1 VSPRPPVLAAA
12 VVTLPGGQTR
22 FSFPGVARSSYATGQ
37 QEPCTDCSAAGRAG
51 QGVSRDGPGSA
62 PLCLSCWDERRRR
75 APRRGSLTPEEA
87 GQLAELQEQLAC
99 PACRPGTAAAAVD
112 LPPAAVEAARRRRRR
127 DRARGRRPG
136 PTPRRT
142 GPRRRTG
149 CWRCADARWLA
160 EVRAVHERDQAAA
173 AADVERV
180 DELRAVHRRTVRAV
194 ARARKRLGY
203 MQAWQAR
210 VAGVVEALPKLT
222 KTGSRS
228 RLELKAGPGSKAR
241 GVWLIADFLA
251 RQAAERAERG
261 VTGRGR
267 PPQHHLVVGVM
278 AIAADPAAGLRS
290 MAGLNPTAAFAGVT
304 TRTVTNAWDY
314 AELVGTAVE
323 AERGR
328 TCSLAEREETG
339 LHRRRSVYDFAQLC
353 DSPLDPQPFL
363 GGAAGVVATLL
374 QRAVQLVD
382 EHQAVLEE
390 AERASAVAEAELVEA
405 QAVVAERAA
414 EDLLL
419 QASVSDAWA
428 DDAKAAYKVAR
439 TARGR
444 ANLAAGSPADQ
455 DLMAAA
461 RAGREGRERL
471 VATVQGAFE
480 TALRMDS
487 FFHPPRMGPGKRS
500 SSALRGL
507 LFSAQPTSP
516 LAGDQRPTGRGREH
530 KGGASRPS
538 PTRSVTNPPMR
549 THPRTPE
556 RVRPGSSA
564 RARRSAVMAWA
575 KPLAKGLAGRWE
587 FLARFLDDAD
597 NGRRDQRAVARERAL
612 RLAMIA
618 TTLASRLSRRWT
630 PAQVVA
636 LVEQYGLTGRYAGVR
651 TVISPGDAHSPLRY
665 LTTVLDRAL
674 SNPDAIVPCYSP
686 VRAAFE
692 RDVLAVELATQAE
705 HTAALQAELAE
716 QSAAAAADRA
726 AGRQDGLHA
735 ARATVAAADGR
746 TVPRPTRHREPG
758 DAERMAAVRAEL
770 AARAAA
776 AAPAEPGRGEQPWS
790 EPVAQVG
797 AGLPDGWI
805 PGRDR

>member
-22 FSFPGVARSSYATGQ
+22 FSFPGVARSSYVTGQ
-37 QEPCTDCSAAGRAG
+37 QEPCTDCAAAGRAG

-62 PLCLSCWDERRRR
+62 PLCLTCWDERRRR
-75 APRRGSLTPEEA
+75 APRRGSMTPDEA

-99 PACRPGTAAAAVD
+99 PACRPGVAAAEVD
-112 LPPAAVEAARRRRRR
+112 LPLAAVEAARHRRRR
-127 DRARGRRPG
+127 DRARSRRPG

-180 DELRAVHRRTVRAV
+180 DELRAAHRRTVRAV

-222 KTGSRS
+222 KTGSRG

-241 GVWLIADFLA
+241 AVWLLADFLA
-251 RQAAERAERG
+251 RQAAERAQRG
-261 VTGRGR
+261 VAGRGR
-267 PPQHHLVVGVM
+267 PPQHHLVVAVM

-290 MAGLNPTAAFAGVT
+290 MAGLNPTAVFAGVT

-314 AELVGTAVE
+314 AELVGTATE

-339 LHRRRSVYDFAQLC
+339 LHRRRSVYDFAPLRA
-353 DSPLDPQPFL
+353 SPFDPQPFL
-363 GGAAGVVATLL
+363 GAAAGVVATLL

-390 AERASAVAEAELVEA
+390 AERAAVAAEAELLEA
-405 QAVVAERAA
+405 RAVVAERTA

-428 DDAKAAYKVAR
+428 DDAKAAYQAAR
-439 TARGR
+439 AARGR
-444 ANLAAGSPADQ
+444 ANLAAAAPVDQ
-455 DLMAAA
+455 QAQLAAA
-461 RAGREGRERL
+461 RAVREGRERL
-471 VATVQGAFE
+471 VVTVQGAFD

-487 FFHPPRMGPGKRS
+487 FFHPPRMGPGKKS
-500 SSALRGL
+500 SSAFRGL

-516 LAGDQRPTGRGREH
+516 VAGGQRPDGRGQNH

-538 PTRSVTNPPMR
+538 PAKRVAGPSTHA
-549 THPRTPE
+549 HPRMTDG
-556 RVRPGSSA
+556 VRLSSSA
-564 RARRSAVMAWA
+564 RLSRSEVMEWA
-575 KPLAKGLAGRWE
+575 KPLAAGLARRWE
-587 FLARFLDDAD
+587 FLARFLEDAD
-597 NGRRDQRAVARERAL
+597 DGLRSVRAVVRERGV

-618 TTLASRLSRRWT
+618 TTLIPRLSRRWT

-636 LVEQYGLTGRYAGVR
+636 LVERYGLTGRYASVR
-651 TVISPGDAHSPLRY
+651 TVIGAGDAHSPLRY
-665 LTTVLDRAL
+665 LACVLDRAL
-674 SNPDAIVPCYSP
+674 THPDAIVACYSP

-692 RDVLAVELATQAE
+692 RDVMSVELAARAE
-705 HTAALQAELAE
+705 HTAALVTELAE

-726 AGRQDGLHA
+726 AGHQAGLH
-735 ARATVAAADGR
+735 
-746 TVPRPTRHREPG
+746 
-758 DAERMAAVRAEL
+758 

-776 AAPAEPGRGEQPWS
+776 AAASGRILPGTDASRR
-790 EPVAQVG
+790 A
-797 AGLPDGWI
+797 
-805 PGRDR
+805 R